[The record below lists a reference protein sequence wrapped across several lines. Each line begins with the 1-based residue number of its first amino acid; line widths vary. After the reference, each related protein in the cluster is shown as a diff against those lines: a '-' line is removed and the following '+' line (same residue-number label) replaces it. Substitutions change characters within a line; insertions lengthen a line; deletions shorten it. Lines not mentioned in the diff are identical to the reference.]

1 MISSLR
7 GIIAEK
13 SPAEV
18 LIDVG
23 GVGYAVLIPL
33 STFDHLGEVGSTVTL
48 FTHHYVREDGEQ
60 LYGFISRAERDLFR
74 VLLSVNGIGPKIALG
89 ILSRLG
95 VEEIIASITS
105 GDAGVLQRIP
115 GIGKKIAERMIIEL
129 RDRIGRERIHDGA
142 IQDVDSI
149 RLQRAEALNALIA
162 LGMTRTQAEN
172 ALRNAVKSL
181 PENTQPSVEVL
192 VKTALKR

>member
-7 GIIAEK
+7 GVLAEK

-74 VLLSVNGIGPKIALG
+74 MLLSVNGIGPKIALG

-105 GDAGVLQRIP
+105 GDVGVLQRTP

-129 RDRIGRERIHDGA
+129 RDRIGRERILEEA
-142 IQDVDSI
+142 IQDVDSTTVS
-149 RLQRAEALNALIA
+149 EALNALIA

-172 ALRNAVKSL
+172 ALRNAIKSL
-181 PENTQPSVEVL
+181 PKNTQPSVEVL
-192 VKTALKR
+192 VKTALTR

>member
-7 GIIAEK
+7 GVLAEK

-33 STFDHLGEVGSTVTL
+33 STFDHLGEVGSAVTL

-74 VLLSVNGIGPKIALG
+74 MLLSVNGIGPKIALG

-105 GDAGVLQRIP
+105 GDVGVLQRTP

-129 RDRIGRERIHDGA
+129 RDRIGRERILEEA
-142 IQDVDSI
+142 IQDVDSTTVS
-149 RLQRAEALNALIA
+149 EALNALIA

-172 ALRNAVKSL
+172 ALRNAIKSL
-181 PENTQPSVEVL
+181 PKNTQPSVEVL
-192 VKTALKR
+192 VKTALTR

>member
-7 GIIAEK
+7 GILAEK

-142 IQDVDSI
+142 IHDVDSI
-149 RLQRAEALNALIA
+149 RLRRAEALNALIA